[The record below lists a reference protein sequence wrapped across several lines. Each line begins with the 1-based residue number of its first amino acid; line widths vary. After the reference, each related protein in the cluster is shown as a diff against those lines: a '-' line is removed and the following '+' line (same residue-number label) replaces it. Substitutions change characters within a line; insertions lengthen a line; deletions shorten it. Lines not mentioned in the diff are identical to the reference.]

1 MATPAMVCTRP
12 LSMVIHSPAR
22 LLPAIHAPSD
32 SSALFA
38 QPVPGGALESVEE

>member
-1 MATPAMVCTRP
+1 MVCTRP

-22 LLPAIHAPSD
+22 LAPAIHAPSD

-38 QPVPGGALESVEE
+38 QPVPGAAFESVVE